1 MAFKLKKVV
10 VATSVIL
17 SALMLQA
24 CNDKDA
30 TVNVPQQPAAVVV
43 KAEKADMKPLDVS
56 VIYLD
61 RRMLPP
67 GAVLNV
73 ALEDVSLA
81 DAPSVT
87 LSTESM
93 DIAGSPPYPVTLN
106 YDANKVKA
114 NHRYN
119 VRATV
124 KVDNTLIMTS
134 TSAMD
139 PFAADAKQPLEVKLD
154 RVAPAQNAAPQAD
167 RPTLA
172 GPQWQLVTL
181 SGQTVKPGAGGDS
194 AFIQFDATAKSANGF
209 SGCNNFHSAVE
220 SQTATT
226 LTLGQ
231 AASTRK
237 MCMDG
242 MELEQAF
249 LATLPK
255 FATYSI
261 NNNILSIK
269 DSNANI
275 IATFK
280 TK

>member
-10 VATSVIL
+10 LATSVIL

-24 CNDKDA
+24 CNDNEA
-30 TVNVPQQPAAVVV
+30 TVKAPQQPAAVV
-43 KAEKADMKPLDVS
+43 KAEQANMKPLEVS

-81 DAPSVT
+81 DAASVT

-93 DIAGSPPYPVTLN
+93 DIAGAPPYPVTLN
-106 YDANKVKA
+106 YDANKIKA

-124 KVDNTLIMTS
+124 KVDNKLIMTS
-134 TSAMD
+134 TTAVD

-154 RVAPAQNAAPQAD
+154 RVAPSQNTAPQAD
-167 RPTLA
+167 QPTLA

-181 SGQTVKPGAGGDS
+181 SGQTVQPGAGGNN
-194 AFIQFDATAKSANGF
+194 AFIQFDTTTNTVSGF
-209 SGCNNFHSAVE
+209 SGCNNFHGALTA
-220 SQTATT
+220 QTPTT
-226 LTLGQ
+226 LTIGQ
-231 AASTRK
+231 AAATRK
-237 MCMDG
+237 MCMEG

-249 LATLPK
+249 LAALPEI
-255 FATYSI
+255 TSYSI
-261 NNNILSIK
+261 NNDILSVK
-269 DSNANI
+269 DNNANT

-280 TK
+280 IK

>member
-1 MAFKLKKVV
+1 MAFKLKKLV

-24 CNDKDA
+24 CNDKEA
-30 TVNVPQQPAAVVV
+30 TVNAPQQPAAIV

-73 ALEDVSLA
+73 TLEDVSLA

-87 LSTESM
+87 LSSESM

-106 YDANKVKA
+106 YDANKVQA

-124 KVDNTLIMTS
+124 KVDNQLIMTS
-134 TSAMD
+134 TSAIN
-139 PFAADAKQPLEVKLD
+139 PFSAETKQPVEVKLD
-154 RVAPAQNAAPQAD
+154 RVARSQNIAPQANQ
-167 RPTLA
+167 PTLA
-172 GPQWQLVTL
+172 GPQWQLVSL
-181 SGQTVKPGAGGDS
+181 SGQTVQPGAGGES
-194 AFIQFDATAKSANGF
+194 AFIQFDSTTKGVSGF
-209 SGCNNFHSAVE
+209 SGCNNFHSTFV

-255 FATYSI
+255 FAAYSI
-261 NNNILSIK
+261 NNDILSVT
-269 DSNANI
+269 DNNSDV